1 MAALSE
7 ADRDLLKRE
16 INKYEFAKTDKERED
31 VFERLS
37 RMASNLSFKANSFRD
52 DYIKFVDSLPLY
64 LQNELKKEPNQFYD
78 NWLDGGRP
86 NDLQEAEKMGLLQLN
101 VNKYEIPVTN
111 TSSGTFN
118 YPISNDLARK
128 EVDKF
133 FSSQDAESVKKRDM
147 FDLVF
152 DGSGYLRYLPK
163 GVSKRGVVKSTKDF
177 DEIKKTIES
186 GGDISK
192 LKADRYELPV
202 SYERTLLETYPRNAH
217 PYKFDNDKQTFRTP
231 IDTFETYDTWIK
243 ENNLTGAKTQNEKEA
258 VRKAYVEKVLI
269 PAYGSDREG
278 FAQAIEE
285 FDKNRPLPKDYLAEI
300 TPPTISPSLPVQNQ
314 VVPSS
319 LGLPSGGVK
328 AATTGANATSQI
340 DNVLERIRNLRT
352 QSAADKAIADV
363 SKSKAATAMTLG
375 AGALK
380 GLTGLGQYLG
390 GRKELRGLEMPK
402 EPVYQPNQAIDT
414 ELARLQVLA
423 QSGDPLIREQAMRDI
438 ATRQAIAEQAY
449 RVGSGGDV
457 SAFGAGVAGANI
469 AGMNAA
475 RQLAAD
481 VNQMKMQYGSQLAG
495 LIGQQTQDRQFKQQA
510 DYNNFLAAV
519 KEYERKGDRAAG
531 QMDAGISNIATGV
544 QDLRL
549 AGVERIGSK
558 AAMDKLLSDF
568 KAMTPEMQKQMI
580 AKYPK
585 LFGQFAETKNSANTQ
600 GMRVLPI
607 GLAAT
612 GFPIPIKS
620 TNFSVK

>member
-1 MAALSE
+1 MAQDS
-7 ADRDLLKRE
+7 
-16 INKYEFAKTDKERED
+16 KTTARQ
-31 VFERLS
+31 
-37 RMASNLSFKANSFRD
+37 
-52 DYIKFVDSLPLY
+52 I
-64 LQNELKKEPNQFYD
+64 
-78 NWLDGGRP
+78 LD
-86 NDLQEAEKMGLLQLN
+86 ALN
-101 VNKYEIPVTN
+101 VKGYENLTPEERNIYQISLDMY
-111 TSSGTFN
+111 SSDAQDLFN
-118 YPISNDLARK
+118 AQEK
-128 EVDKF
+128 
-133 FSSQDAESVKKRDM
+133 QDIKKR
-147 FDLVF
+147 FDDLIQSKNQIVN
-152 DGSGYLRYLPK
+152 SI
-163 GVSKRGVVKSTKDF
+163 VSASPTKTAQP
-177 DEIKKTIES
+177 IQTAQGAQTSIQ
-186 GGDISK
+186 
-192 LKADRYELPV
+192 
-202 SYERTLLETYPRNAH
+202 
-217 PYKFDNDKQTFRTP
+217 PYKFNQADYDKWLRANGYANATSP
-231 IDTFETYDTWIK
+231 K
-243 ENNLTGAKTQNEKEA
+243 
-258 VRKAYVEKVLI
+258 
-269 PAYGSDREG
+269 DRE
-278 FAQAIEE
+278 FARRKYIEDVLMEQYGTDKDVFTAAVQE
-285 FDKNRPLPKDYLAEI
+285 FTEKKPVKQEYLDEI
-300 TPPTISPSLPVQNQ
+300 SVAISPSLPVENQ
-314 VVPSS
+314 VVDSS
-319 LGLPSGGVK
+319 LGQMSDESK
-328 AATTGANATSQI
+328 ASPTEASATSQI

-363 SKSKAATAMTLG
+363 NKSKAATAMTLG

-481 VNQMKMQYGSQLAG
+481 ENQRKMQYGSQLAG

-568 KAMTPEMQKQMI
+568 KAMTPEMQQQMI

-620 TNFSVK
+620 INFSVK